1 MDNKG
6 SKANNLFQK
15 IGWWFGLLFD
25 LIETG
30 KKYNDKNRFPN
41 NNISTGG
48 SDFNATSVEKEFT
61 ETEGVV
67 FESESK
73 ASERTD

>member
-41 NNISTGG
+41 SNSSAGG
-48 SDFNATSVEKEFT
+48 SDFNATSVEKEFREA
-61 ETEGVV
+61 ETMV
-67 FESESK
+67 FESESTESK
-73 ASERTD
+73 RSD

>member
-41 NNISTGG
+41 SNSSAGG